1 LEKISGKRTKENKEN
16 RMGQFVENWAEEI
29 RQISGVDAKKLIEIG
44 LLHPVEA
51 RRWLVR
57 KKYYLLADGSRTF
70 TDIKLEL
77 SEQYGLSVSSIEKLI
92 YRKRF

>member
-1 LEKISGKRTKENKEN
+1 
-16 RMGQFVENWAEEI
+16 MGQFVENWAEEI
-29 RQISGVDAKKLIEIG
+29 RLLSGVDAKKLIEIG

-92 YRKRF
+92 YRK

>member
-1 LEKISGKRTKENKEN
+1 MSNF
-16 RMGQFVENWAEEI
+16 GQKLADEI
-29 RQISGVDAKKLIEIG
+29 TAISGVDANKMMDIG

-57 KKYYLLADGSRTF
+57 KKYYLLADGTRTY

-92 YRKRF
+92 YRR

>member
-1 LEKISGKRTKENKEN
+1 MGKIV
-16 RMGQFVENWAEEI
+16 QNWAEEI
-29 RQISGVDAKKLIEIG
+29 AELSGVDAKKMIEIG

-57 KKYYLLADGSRTF
+57 KKYFLLADGSRTY
-70 TDIKLEL
+70 TEIKLEL

-92 YRKRF
+92 YRR

>member
-1 LEKISGKRTKENKEN
+1 
-16 RMGQFVENWAEEI
+16 MGQFVEHLAEEI
-29 RQISGVDAKKLIEIG
+29 TQISGVDAKKMIEIG
-44 LLHPVEA
+44 LLHPIEA

-57 KKYYLLADGSRTF
+57 KKYFLLADGSRTY

-92 YRKRF
+92 YRR

>member
-1 LEKISGKRTKENKEN
+1 
-16 RMGQFVENWAEEI
+16 MGQFVENWAEEI

-57 KKYYLLADGSRTF
+57 KKYYLLADGSRTY

-77 SEQYGLSVSSIEKLI
+77 SEKYGLSVSSIEKLI
-92 YRKRF
+92 YRNN

>member
-1 LEKISGKRTKENKEN
+1 MSN
-16 RMGQFVENWAEEI
+16 FVQKLADEI
-29 RQISGVDAKKLIEIG
+29 TTISGVDAKKMIDIG
-44 LLHPVEA
+44 LLHPIEA

-57 KKYYLLADGSRTF
+57 KKYYQLADGSRTY

-92 YRKRF
+92 YRR